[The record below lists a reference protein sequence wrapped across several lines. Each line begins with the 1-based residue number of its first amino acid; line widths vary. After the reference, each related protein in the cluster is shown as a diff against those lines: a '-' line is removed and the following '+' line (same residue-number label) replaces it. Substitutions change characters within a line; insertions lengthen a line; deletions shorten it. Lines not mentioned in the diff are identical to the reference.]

1 MRSKIDH
8 FQQYIF
14 LVILYLL
21 SISRQAAYL
30 SLQVLTYFTLL
41 FDVVIANNLRHEHRS
56 EINAVIL
63 SAIKQIM
70 VHVDH
75 SEQVVNDAIYNTF
88 NEIRSS

>member
-30 SLQVLTYFTLL
+30 SLQVSTYFTLL
-41 FDVVIANNLRHEHRS
+41 FDVIANNLRHEHRS
-56 EINAVIL
+56 EIDAVIL

-70 VHVDH
+70 IHVDD
-75 SEQVVNDAIYNTF
+75 SV
-88 NEIRSS
+88 

>member
-56 EINAVIL
+56 EIDAVIL

>member
-30 SLQVLTYFTLL
+30 SLQVSTYFTLL

-56 EINAVIL
+56 EIDAVIL

-70 VHVDH
+70 IHVDD
-75 SEQVVNDAIYNTF
+75 SV
-88 NEIRSS
+88 